1 MTYKAPNSA
10 YNITV
15 SAAEKFCNK
24 LRALGFPV
32 GKLHANGQAAAEAA
46 DYVPV
51 EELAGLEPGEKYNLV
66 AFSAGDWHNIALLVQ
81 TFGSGSLEE
90 FRRVCAEFG
99 ADYRAQLL
107 NIPGAAKAIEKLIDK
122 AGA

>member
-1 MTYKAPNSA
+1 MTYKATNSA

-15 SAAEKFCNK
+15 EAAEKFVAK

-51 EELAGLEPGEKYNLV
+51 EELAGLEPSEKYNLV
-66 AFSAGDWHNIALLVQ
+66 VFSSGDWHNVAMLMQML
-81 TFGSGSLEE
+81 GGGSLEE
-90 FRRVCAEFG
+90 FRRVCADFCV
-99 ADYRAQLL
+99 DYRTQIL
-107 NIPGAAKAIEKLIDK
+107 NIPGAAKAIEKLIER
-122 AGA
+122 A

>member
-1 MTYKAPNSA
+1 MTYKASNSA

-15 SAAEKFCNK
+15 AAAEKFCNK

-32 GKLHANGQAAAEAA
+32 GKLHANGQANAELT

-51 EELAGLEPGEKYNLV
+51 EELALEPGEKYNLV

-99 ADYRAQLL
+99 TDYRGQLL

-122 AGA
+122 AGV